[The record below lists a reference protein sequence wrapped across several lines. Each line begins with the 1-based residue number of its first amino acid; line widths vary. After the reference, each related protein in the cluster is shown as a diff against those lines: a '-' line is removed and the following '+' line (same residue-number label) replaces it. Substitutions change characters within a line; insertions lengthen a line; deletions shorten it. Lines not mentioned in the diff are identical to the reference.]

1 MNRWFA
7 YPWFRGF
14 RGLVSVRG
22 FRGLVAHP
30 VCITACNP
38 DNFTQCLMVE
48 SFLITILNPVNY
60 KCYTSMTYPWYIIL
74 LPPKNRLVKQFS
86 HDIPIFYPIS
96 PIYKTRFPLYSH
108 QNIPI
113 YPDQNPDLG
122 KVIEFFHPD
131 LPQKKSLA
139 TRWRLRFVPMFH
151 VLSWGIPY
159 ALLMT
164 GAPVTFT
171 NRFTDP
177 GRSGDG
183 VSQGSRW
190 LFTSQEWLKQK
201 NGTYINDH
209 KQHQIPVFF
218 SLLRT
223 SNLSFFVLICLH
235 SRSNIHATCP

>member
-1 MNRWFA
+1 
-7 YPWFRGF
+7 
-14 RGLVSVRG
+14 
-22 FRGLVAHP
+22 
-30 VCITACNP
+30 
-38 DNFTQCLMVE
+38 
-48 SFLITILNPVNY
+48 
-60 KCYTSMTYPWYIIL
+60 MTYPWYIIL

-113 YPDQNPDLG
+113 YPHQNPDLG

-131 LPQKKSLA
+131 LPQKKGLA

-201 NGTYINDH
+201 TAHTSTTINIIKLACFFRCFEHPTYRFLCSYVYIVEVTFMLHVH
-209 KQHQIPVFF
+209 KKLLLVVGREVQQIA
-218 SLLRT
+218 
-223 SNLSFFVLICLH
+223 
-235 SRSNIHATCP
+235 IHITYM